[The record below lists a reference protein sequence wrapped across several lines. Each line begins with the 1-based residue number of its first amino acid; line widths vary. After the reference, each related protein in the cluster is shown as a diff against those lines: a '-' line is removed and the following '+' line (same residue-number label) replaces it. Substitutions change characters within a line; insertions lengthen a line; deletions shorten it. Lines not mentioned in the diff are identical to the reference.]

1 MYLQI
6 TKYHTEGSKISTL
19 QAGAHDEPRRKQGG
33 GADARASSV
42 ATRTNQTERIH
53 PTRFTGHSH
62 FSSREPSDGAE
73 ADTKNPSSRKSGG
86 TGRERERARRDGAGA
101 YKWAVLNPRRKK
113 SQPPDSSPVCLL
125 RPFPTIIAPWP
136 LPRRIII
143 SRGASNLGEI
153 PVTVTASPRKNSAR
167 HSTRRQGQ
175 ELLTR
180 TNTPCDENRNQP
192 VQSLILSIATDA
204 TANAGHGSVP
214 ACFCFRCSA
223 PRHRILH
230 SPCVLQSCQQYHQ
243 LVYVA
248 SLVVIVHG
256 WIGGLDKM
264 CQPTTRLLEHP
275 TPWFSNRGNGV
286 LYIWNEESYTY
297 LTGTKE
303 DEGERALHD
312 A

>member
-1 MYLQI
+1 VYLQI

-33 GADARASSV
+33 GADARARTKPKGFIQPGSR
-42 ATRTNQTERIH
+42 ATHISAAGSH
-53 PTRFTGHSH
+53 PTGRKRTP
-62 FSSREPSDGAE
+62 RTPAAE
-73 ADTKNPSSRKSGG
+73 RVEEELEE
-86 TGRERERARRDGAGA
+86 RERERARRDGAGA

-192 VQSLILSIATDA
+192 VQSLILSIATDG

-303 DEGERALHD
+303 NEGERALHD